1 MNAPV
6 ATDLAPDPD
15 AARARVIDTT
25 SAPGPFVAVHSLTP
39 LHAVN
44 LNQDMF
50 QMPKQGLWGGV
61 ERMRVSS
68 QALARAARIWV
79 IEHAEKGRPTAS
91 RSRLL
96 PQETAR
102 RLQERG
108 VDAADA
114 IPAAALIVAA
124 AGMSIS
130 QTNPERTRTVSLVPG
145 DAPDR
150 LADVVLDHWAELAQS
165 RTAMEDLIAKAMEGK
180 VPRKTKGESA
190 VNPAASVPEA
200 IIAAA
205 RRAFDPSLID
215 SIALF
220 GRMLTELPDGTVPSS
235 VQIAHALSVDPMNLI
250 SDDFTV
256 RDDWQDHGVF
266 GSAHIGQKYLVSG
279 TLYRFAALDRGELRR
294 NLARS
299 GDDPAT
305 VEQAAQEAERAFVTA
320 IAYSLPHAR
329 RSRTGSAVRPLLIA
343 AASCDQPLTADS
355 AFEVPVTDPVGPN
368 AAERLARFLHSA
380 GVRGGV
386 ARWHSPIGDEAPDL
400 PGTLSL
406 GTL

>member
-1 MNAPV
+1 MNANT
-6 ATDLAPDPD
+6 ATDLAPDPQ
-15 AARARVIDTT
+15 AARAQIIDTT
-25 SAPGPFVAVHSLTP
+25 GAPGPFVAVHSLTP

-96 PQETAR
+96 PQQTAR
-102 RLQERG
+102 RLQEKG
-108 VDAADA
+108 IDAADA
-114 IPAAALIVAA
+114 VPAAALIVAA
-124 AGMSIS
+124 AGVNIS
-130 QTNPERTRTVSLVPG
+130 QTNPDRTRTVSLVPA

-150 LADVVLDHWAELAQS
+150 LADVVLGHWEELTKQRA
-165 RTAMEDLIAKAMEGK
+165 AMEEVIAQALAGK
-180 VPRKTKGESA
+180 VPRKTKGEKA
-190 VNPAASVPEA
+190 VNPAAAVPEA
-200 IIAAA
+200 VSAAA

-250 SDDFTV
+250 TDDFTV

-266 GSAHIGQKYLVSG
+266 GSAHIGQQYLASG
-279 TLYRFAALDRGELRR
+279 TLYRFAALDRRELRL

-299 GDDPAT
+299 GADPKVT
-305 VEQAAQEAERAFVTA
+305 EQAAQEAERAFVTA
-320 IAYSLPHAR
+320 IAYALPHAR
-329 RSRTGSAVRPLLIA
+329 RSRTGSAVRPLLIV

-355 AFEVPVTDPVGPN
+355 AFEVPVPDPVGPN
-368 AAERLARFLHSA
+368 AAERLARFLHAA

-386 ARWHSPIGDEAPDL
+386 ARWHSPTNDKAPDL
-400 PGTLSL
+400 PGTLTI
-406 GTL
+406 GTP